1 MAQKISEIMT
11 HSPVSLDA
19 RSTAADAAQAMKE
32 QNIGDVIVL
41 QDDKICGLVTDRDLV
56 VRVIAAG
63 RDPATTRIG
72 DVCSR
77 ELAYLAPND
86 DVDRAVQL
94 VRRHAV
100 RRIPVVEE
108 DKAVGVVSIGDLALE
123 RDERSALADVSAAV
137 PNK

>member
-1 MAQKISEIMT
+1 MAEKISEIMT
-11 HSPVSLDA
+11 HAPMSLDA
-19 RSTAADAAQAMKE
+19 RSTAAEAAQAMKE
-32 QNIGDVIVL
+32 RNIGDVIVL
-41 QDDKICGLVTDRDLV
+41 QDSKICGLVTDRDLV

-86 DVDRAVQL
+86 DIDQAVQL

-100 RRIPVVEE
+100 RRIPVVEDDE
-108 DKAVGVVSIGDLALE
+108 PVGMVSIGDLALE
-123 RDERSALADVSAAV
+123 RDDRSALADVSAA
-137 PNK
+137 PSNR